1 MIFFTLFFRH
11 KKPLWLGLG
20 LVVSALGP
28 LLASQFGTML
38 TVAVAFTLSFYVC
51 ENYEGKR
58 RYLRLVA
65 IIAYVTATLSLPRLL
80 AQNTSHSF
88 FTYYLMGY
96 FSFQPY
102 SIVPIATIVYL
113 VASYAFLLSMK
124 NERFYLKYVYC
135 LVFSYNQA
143 MLVYYGRSSITESRT
158 RERAA
163 SKPRPASLS
172 VARSSREMGKSC
184 STCSTRCRRERR
196 TSIHGMSTRINS
208 RVQGARYA
216 KGTRRSAMAG
226 GKWAIVLN
234 KSLVRP
240 EPIMASAAPIPRPI
254 ARSIDRDECGGG
266 DGLAIARQE
275 EPVAQESGDRGI
287 AVRLLGEIGRL
298 REEAFQTPPVRAQ
311 AAQQKPG
318 QADQRGRY
326 QKKADSRECVHR
338 FALSI
343 VGGSSLRSTAPYSLK
358 ISCRLMTDIQT
369 RPTACRRM
377 VPATAHWPIVV
388 ARNSLHLL
396 GIAAPHQRA
405 R

>member
-1 MIFFTLFFRH
+1 MAAYAFAFFATGYIAFIVAPGIVPTAHFCDVPAMIFFTLFFRH

-20 LVVSALGP
+20 LVVSARGP

-143 MLVYYGRSSITESRT
+143 MLVYYYWSGLLNHLPMALPLI
-158 RERAA
+158 
-163 SKPRPASLS
+163 
-172 VARSSREMGKSC
+172 G
-184 STCSTRCRRERR
+184 
-196 TSIHGMSTRINS
+196 
-208 RVQGARYA
+208 VQI
-216 KGTRRSAMAG
+216 S
-226 GKWAIVLN
+226 
-234 KSLVRP
+234 
-240 EPIMASAAPIPRPI
+240 
-254 ARSIDRDECGGG
+254 
-266 DGLAIARQE
+266 DG
-275 EPVAQESGDRGI
+275 S
-287 AVRLLGEIGRL
+287 
-298 REEAFQTPPVRAQ
+298 
-311 AAQQKPG
+311 
-318 QADQRGRY
+318 Y
-326 QKKADSRECVHR
+326 
-338 FALSI
+338 
-343 VGGSSLRSTAPYSLK
+343 VG
-358 ISCRLMTDIQT
+358 
-369 RPTACRRM
+369 
-377 VPATAHWPIVV
+377 
-388 ARNSLHLL
+388 
-396 GIAAPHQRA
+396 
-405 R
+405 